1 MGGKNNLLVLGS
13 LACGLLVASCGEQVI
28 FDEPMYPKL
37 RVEAD
42 SGVQNVSIKDGDTII
57 SDLTRIEERT

>member
-1 MGGKNNLLVLGS
+1 MVT
-13 LACGLLVASCGEQVI
+13 SCGEQVI